1 MVVLKGKNIKTSR
14 EAFLQG
20 CNTGRTGIKAATGKR
35 LFVTHIDGTNSFFE
49 ISLLLFESNE
59 IVDNYEEVTGI
70 EKGTW

>member
-35 LFVTHIDGTNSFFE
+35 LFVTHIDSTNSF
-49 ISLLLFESNE
+49 L
-59 IVDNYEEVTGI
+59 
-70 EKGTW
+70 K